1 MIRFLQISDIHFKD
15 KNGNDD
21 EYRQMKCRF
30 LEDIAKCQDTKG
42 EINYILICGDIAF
55 SGLDNEYKIAK
66 SFIDT
71 ICDMVS
77 EKIWEEWDK
86 CKKMRKTIVKLLK
99 HAGFDKNALVNF
111 TIDKELNKQ
120 LILMW

>member
-71 ICDMVS
+71 ICD
-77 EKIWEEWDK
+77 IW
-86 CKKMRKTIVKLLK
+86 CLK
-99 HAGFDKNALVNF
+99 RFGRNGTNAKRCARL
-111 TIDKELNKQ
+111 
-120 LILMW
+120 